1 MQKVKIGFIGA
12 GNMAQAII
20 HGMLKSGKYLPEQIN
35 LYDVDQK
42 KCEKLAEQGMQ
53 AAGSSQEVVK
63 QSDIIF
69 LAVKPQNYSE
79 VLQGVRECVTQEKLF
94 VSIAAGISI
103 SYIIRELGVNCPV
116 IRVMPNTPLL
126 IGKGATALCRADHVS
141 EEQFQCVKEIFEA
154 SGETAVLT
162 EDKMN
167 AVIAVNGSSPAYV
180 YLFAKAIIDY
190 AVSQGID
197 SQSALQLTCKTLEGS
212 AGMLQ
217 ESGYTP
223 DELIKMVS
231 SPGGTTLKALEA
243 LEEKGFY
250 QALLEA
256 MDRCTQRAEE
266 LGK

>member
-94 VSIAAGISI
+94 V
-103 SYIIRELGVNCPV
+103 
-116 IRVMPNTPLL
+116 LL
-126 IGKGATALCRADHVS
+126 LPGNSLP
-141 EEQFQCVKEIFEA
+141 
-154 SGETAVLT
+154 
-162 EDKMN
+162 
-167 AVIAVNGSSPAYV
+167 PA
-180 YLFAKAIIDY
+180 
-190 AVSQGID
+190 
-197 SQSALQLTCKTLEGS
+197 
-212 AGMLQ
+212 
-217 ESGYTP
+217 
-223 DELIKMVS
+223 
-231 SPGGTTLKALEA
+231 
-243 LEEKGFY
+243 
-250 QALLEA
+250 
-256 MDRCTQRAEE
+256 
-266 LGK
+266 